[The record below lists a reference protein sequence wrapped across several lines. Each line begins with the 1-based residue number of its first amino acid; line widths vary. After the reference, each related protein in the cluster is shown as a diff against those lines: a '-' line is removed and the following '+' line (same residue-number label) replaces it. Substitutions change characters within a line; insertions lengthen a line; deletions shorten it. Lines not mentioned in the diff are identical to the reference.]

1 MDQER
6 FLRRRGGK
14 QSGHVAGC
22 LAQNNQAPSALPNR
36 GRFHPGHHQEQE
48 TMTSERK
55 IKELTHFVKRV
66 TSQGLAHQVQ
76 RSVPTLTRSEHHF
89 RDRDDKDGRAWAP
102 RAAESGWGESLSQ
115 GPTPSR
121 ESSFHSVVN
130 LPITQ
135 QYLLHR
141 NGFGIK
147 IIGITFAAA
156 RRITG

>member
-14 QSGHVAGC
+14 QSGHVA
-22 LAQNNQAPSALPNR
+22 ALPKITRRPASPRR

-48 TMTSERK
+48 TMTSERR
-55 IKELTHFVKRV
+55 IKELTHFVERV
-66 TSQGLAHQVQ
+66 TSQRLAHQVQ

-102 RAAESGWGESLSQ
+102 RAAESGWAESLSQ

-121 ESSFHSVVN
+121 ESSSHSVVN

-147 IIGITFAAA
+147 IIGITLPHCE
-156 RRITG
+156 